1 MGECIRCSMEKNNKT
16 ISFEDT
22 SKAFSYKTD
31 RQLKK
36 SYLLFAS
43 INNRL
48 LTKLGTNIVKLA
60 LKIKV
65 PIKGIIRNNLFQQFC
80 GGESIEECMKTVDL
94 LSQYKVGAIL
104 DYAVEGEDTQEDHDK
119 TVLEIKRTIA
129 QAKTH
134 RNIPFSVF
142 KPTGIASIELLKKIH
157 ANESLSK
164 KEIAEYDRVKKRFYE
179 LGKTAFEHKVRLF
192 IDSEDSWIQNPIDEL
207 AHQMMEEF
215 NTAKAYIF
223 NTYQM
228 YRKGMLQ
235 NMKDI
240 VEHARGKFIVGAKLV
255 RGAYMEKERERAE
268 AMGYE
273 DPILPTKKDTDKQYD
288 DALTFCVENIEHIHF
303 CCGSHNENSNRH
315 LVELLKKHTI
325 NPNDERV
332 FFAQLFGM
340 SDNISFNLSDAGYNA
355 VKYLPYGPVET
366 VMPYLMRRA
375 EENTSIAGQSSRE
388 LMLIKKELR
397 RRKGQRAESL
407 ERRVLP

>member
-1 MGECIRCSMEKNNKT
+1 MEKNNKT

-31 RQLKK
+31 RQLRK

-80 GGESIEECMKTVDL
+80 GGESIEESLKTVDL

-119 TVLEIKRTIA
+119 TVIEIKRTIA
-129 QAKTH
+129 QAKNH
-134 RNIPFSVF
+134 HNIPFSVF
-142 KPTGIASIELLKKIH
+142 KPTGIASIDLLKKIH
-157 ANESLSK
+157 SNETLSE
-164 KEIAEYDRVKKRFYE
+164 KEVSEYERVKKRFYE

-192 IDSEDSWIQNPIDEL
+192 IDSEDSWIQKPIDDL
-207 AHQMMEEF
+207 VNQMMEEF
-215 NTAKAYIF
+215 NTEKAYIF
-223 NTYQM
+223 NTYQL

-240 VEHARGKFIVGAKLV
+240 VEKARGRFVVGAKLV

-268 AMGYE
+268 EMGYE
-273 DPILPTKKDTDKQYD
+273 DPIMSTKKDTDQQYN
-288 DALTFCVENIEHIHF
+288 DALTFCVENIDHIHF
-303 CCGSHNENSNRH
+303 CSGSHNENSNHH
-315 LVELLKKHTI
+315 LVALLNKHNI
-325 NPNDERV
+325 KPSDERV

-340 SDNISFNLSDAGYNA
+340 SDNISFNLSNAGYNA
-355 VKYLPYGPVET
+355 VKYLPYGPVEA

-375 EENTSIAGQSSRE
+375 EENTAIAGQSSRE
-388 LMLIKKELR
+388 LMLIKKELK
-397 RRKGQRAESL
+397 RRKEQRAEM
-407 ERRVLP
+407 